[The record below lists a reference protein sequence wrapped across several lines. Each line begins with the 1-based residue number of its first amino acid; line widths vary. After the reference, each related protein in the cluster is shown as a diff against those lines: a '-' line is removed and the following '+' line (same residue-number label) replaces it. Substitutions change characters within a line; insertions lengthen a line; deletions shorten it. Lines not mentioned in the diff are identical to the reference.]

1 MTSTPI
7 SNAALACNDLS
18 IGYKAGSGIL
28 GVVRNVSLSVAPGRA
43 LGLVGESGSGK
54 STLALALAGCLPP
67 GGGVT
72 GGSIMVEGQSVGGMR
87 VGRSRLETARRLS
100 VVFQN
105 PAAALDPS
113 RRIASVFDQRLRLL
127 GVPSSQRRALAATLL
142 DSVKI
147 RNVDHVLASYPHQLS
162 GGMQQRVVIALA
174 LANDPAVL
182 VLDEPTTGLDAT
194 VAAEIVELLKTLRRE
209 RQAGLLLI
217 SHDIGQVH
225 RLCDDIAV
233 MYGGEL
239 VEQGPADPLI
249 TRPRHPYTKALLS
262 CLPSVRE
269 RRDLRGIRGA
279 PPSPNQLSRLNG
291 CLFAPRCERAT
302 DHCSAERP
310 SPSLEDDREFRC
322 HHPVEGQAA
331 AIANIAPGRSLPG
344 IQPAVPRLQVD
355 NLSIGYGSGKHRRRI
370 LEGISFDLHAGEIMA
385 VVGESGSGKST
396 LLKGVMGLVAPDSGA
411 ILLEGEALKPTLR
424 QRAKTI
430 LSSVRIVFQNPASAL
445 NRRRKVGQQ
454 MGRNLTLATGQRVAR
469 PELEALA
476 DKVRLPHYNLD
487 NFARSLSGGLLQR
500 VAIAC
505 AIAGEPDIIAFDEP
519 TSALDV
525 SVQADIL
532 NLISDQVQKTRAA
545 AIFVTHDLAVVRQV
559 ADRVLVLLHGRI
571 VESGTVEEVLDRPE
585 HPYTARL
592 LAAFSGGDVGSDAI
606 PTRVLHG

>member
-1 MTSTPI
+1 MTSMAIT
-7 SNAALACNDLS
+7 NASLACDDLS
-18 IGYKAGSGIL
+18 IGYRAGNSIL
-28 GVVRNVSLSVAPGRA
+28 SVVRNVSLSVAPGKA

-67 GGGVT
+67 GGVVT
-72 GGSIMVEGQSVGGMR
+72 GGAIRVEGQGVGGMR

-127 GVPSSQRRALAATLL
+127 GIPSGQRRALAATLL

-147 RNVDHVLASYPHQLS
+147 RNIDHVLTCYPHQLS

-239 VEQGPADPLI
+239 VEQGPADSLI
-249 TRPRHPYTKALLS
+249 TRPRHPYTKALLA

-269 RRDLRGIRGA
+269 RRDLRGIGGA
-279 PPSPNQLSRLNG
+279 PPSPSQLSLLDG
-291 CLFAPRCERAT
+291 CLFAPRCEHAT
-302 DHCSAERP
+302 AHCSEERP
-310 SPSLEDDREFRC
+310 SPVLELDRQFRC
-322 HHPVEGQAA
+322 HHPVEGQTI
-331 AIANIAPGRSLPG
+331 AIASSAPGRALPDVR
-344 IQPAVPRLQVD
+344 PAVPRLQVE
-355 NLSIGYGSGKHRRRI
+355 NLSIGYGFGKQRRQI
-370 LEGISFDLHAGEIMA
+370 LEGISFNLHAGEIMA

-396 LLKGVMGLVAPDSGA
+396 LLKGVMGLVAPDGGA
-411 ILLEGEALKPTLR
+411 ILLEGEALKPTFR
-424 QRAKTI
+424 QRAKAI

-454 MGRNLTLATGQRVAR
+454 MSRNLTLATGRHTAR

-476 DKVRLPHYNLD
+476 DKVRLPYYNLD

-532 NLISDQVQKTRAA
+532 NLISDQVRKTRAA

-571 VESGTVEEVLDRPE
+571 VESGTVEEVLDRPT

-592 LAAFSGGDVGSDAI
+592 LAAFSGADAD
-606 PTRVLHG
+606 PDPAPVKVSHG